1 MSNSEGT
8 RAKSSFLKEG
18 AMEERK
24 TQGLRLFIQ
33 QTIPSPRLDLGVD
46 ILIRREGK
54 KSLRDFYVTSS
65 SDLILSA

>member
-54 KSLRDFYVTSS
+54 NH
-65 SDLILSA
+65 